1 MSERITDARLRELTA
16 AMPDRMGGTLVDT
29 LFLRELAAE
38 VLAARTDA
46 SRTLAAEAAAR
57 GAASREQEAAN
68 EAAMLRAQVTALT
81 ARVVDAEAARLTTE
95 LVGIGAALGREG
107 ATAGECVALI
117 GLIGR
122 TCARLTDER
131 NEAVR
136 ALDEE
141 RRMWTRPTME
151 PHP

>member
-57 GAASREQEAAN
+57 GAAFREGEAAN
-68 EAAMLRAQVTALT
+68 EAAMLRARLATAEGAL
-81 ARVVDAEAARLTTE
+81 AE
-95 LVGIGAALGREG
+95 ISAALGQNGPRS
-107 ATAGECVALI
+107 ARACVALI

-131 NEAVR
+131 NEAAR
-136 ALDEE
+136 ALDEA
-141 RRMWTRPTME
+141 RRPTME